1 MMIMMVV
8 VEVNHRPTRLN
19 LDQEDDIMMMVTM
32 MMVTIMIIL

>member
-1 MMIMMVV
+1 MMIMMAV
-8 VEVNHRPTRLN
+8 VEFNHRPTRLN